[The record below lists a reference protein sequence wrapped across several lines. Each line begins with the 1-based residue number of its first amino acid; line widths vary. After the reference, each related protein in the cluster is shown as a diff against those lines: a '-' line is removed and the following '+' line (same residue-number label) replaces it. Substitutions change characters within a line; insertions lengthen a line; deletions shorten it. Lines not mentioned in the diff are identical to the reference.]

1 MALGAACLAGDAIF
15 HLMPHALNPDFHHEH
30 GGNTPDGQVVL
41 WRSLLIV
48 CSVYLFYL
56 FHLFFHSMEGGHS
69 HSHVIS
75 PENCDNLQLME
86 HDTESKHKQPAPKNN
101 KAVIL
106 MMTLGELLHTA
117 SDGLAIGAAFSYS
130 AADGLSTSLAV
141 LFHEIPHVVGRR
153 ICPIQTSN
161 FSCAEFNT

>member
-1 MALGAACLAGDAIF
+1 
-15 HLMPHALNPDFHHEH
+15 
-30 GGNTPDGQVVL
+30 
-41 WRSLLIV
+41 
-48 CSVYLFYL
+48 
-56 FHLFFHSMEGGHS
+56 
-69 HSHVIS
+69 
-75 PENCDNLQLME
+75 ME
-86 HDTESKHKQPAPKNN
+86 HDTESKQKQPAPKNN

-161 FSCAEFNT
+161 YSCAEFNT